1 MASLFPSPPLA
12 YTDAADPVA
21 PPSDP
26 TTSFLPSLLIIAA
39 LLAFVLLASVS
50 IHTFLRY
57 LSRSSP
63 SPTTLPRTHRD
74 QAAAG
79 TGDAELEEN
88 KPEGEEKR
96 RRLIESLPRFT
107 MASALAA
114 LPRSSPDCAV
124 CLSPFT
130 PEAELR
136 LLPACRH
143 AFHAECVD
151 AWLRTT
157 PTCPLCRAPVALPHP
172 FIAAILAAEPPPSPE
187 PPSRSRDRSRSFR
200 VQMGSVSSRGSPATA
215 TAGSGD
221 SRTYSLGSF
230 EYHIEEEVEAVVS
243 RLARAVARASE
254 SVKEEKPA
262 VQGSPLPPGETVA
275 EAAGSPSRGW
285 LREYVDRLA
294 SSASSLAF
302 PGRWGSWWSQ
312 SNRNEEPWLW
322 DTEAAAMP
330 PPAPAPGSEDE
341 EETAFMVLY
350 RWIAAV

>member
-1 MASLFPSPPLA
+1 MASIFPSPPPP

-21 PPSDP
+21 PPSYP
-26 TTSFLPSLLIIAA
+26 ATSFLPSLLIIAA

-50 IHTFLRY
+50 IHTFLRF
-57 LSRSSP
+57 LSRSSTP
-63 SPTTLPRTHRD
+63 PTLPRTHRD
-74 QAAAG
+74 EAPAG
-79 TGDAELEEN
+79 TVEDRAA
-88 KPEGEEKR
+88 EGEGKQ

-114 LPRSSPDCAV
+114 LPKSSPDCAV

-143 AFHAECVD
+143 AFHAACVD

-157 PTCPLCRAPVALPHP
+157 PTCPLCRAAVALPHP
-172 FIAAILAAEPPPSPE
+172 SISAILAAEQPPPPE
-187 PPSRSRDRSRSFR
+187 PPRSRDRFR
-200 VQMGSVSSRGSPATA
+200 VEMGSVSNRGSPAT
-215 TAGSGD
+215 GGD

-230 EYHIEEEVEAVVS
+230 DYHIEEEVEAVVS

-254 SVKEEKPA
+254 AIKEEKPA
-262 VQGSPLPPGETVA
+262 VQGSPSPPGEAVA
-275 EAAGSPSRGW
+275 EAAGASTRSW
-285 LREYVDRLA
+285 LWEYVDRLA
-294 SSASSLAF
+294 SSASSFAF
-302 PGRWGSWWSQ
+302 SGRWSSRWSQ
-312 SNRNEEPWLW
+312 SQSQQGQRNEEPWLW

-330 PPAPAPGSEDE
+330 PPAPGSDEE